1 MDSTETERP
10 LTFEQPAN
18 VEPTVATLPAP
29 TIAAAAVTVDSPSD
43 HGLAALMAAVR
54 AREFALIDDAI
65 VQESFAEIV
74 AAARAWLQDLHIE
87 DIRPGTV
94 VARVGALT
102 GRLDPSVLTSA
113 IGGAAHGLTTIRPP
127 RLPAPKASYPA
138 KVRKIKVTPTVS
150 PKIAAPRAPRRSI
163 RVRWRRVMTRG
174 LTLGLLA
181 GALVSVPPE
190 QYANIANQAGPVVA
204 NIANQ
209 VGPAIGNVA
218 NEVGPA
224 IGTAANQVGTA
235 IGEKLA
241 AVQSGSGLARAD
253 FEVPPLSAYGAAFE
267 AQAPYP
273 TTRPSGTVEWVL
285 ALRNT
290 GSAGWYR
297 GIDGAQA
304 SVALTDG
311 TTVAVQTTEYVGPG
325 QVGWFVV
332 RFPAPSQPGVS
343 KIALRPRIDGRGP
356 LPDLGLYVT
365 VTVSPNP

>member
-1 MDSTETERP
+1 MESTETERP
-10 LTFEQPAN
+10 LTFREPAN
-18 VEPTVATLPAP
+18 VESTVATLPAP
-29 TIAAAAVTVDSPSD
+29 ATAAAAVTTDSPSD
-43 HGLAALMAAVR
+43 HGLTALMAAVR

-74 AAARAWLQDLHIE
+74 AAARAWFQDLHLE
-87 DIRPGTV
+87 DIRLGTI

-102 GRLDPSVLTSA
+102 GRFDLSVLTSA
-113 IGGAAHGLTTIRPP
+113 IGGAAHGLATIRPP
-127 RLPAPKASYPA
+127 RLPAADASSPA
-138 KVRKIKVTPTVS
+138 RVRKIKVTPTVS
-150 PKIAAPRAPRRSI
+150 PKIAAQRAPRRSI

-181 GALVSVPPE
+181 GVLISLPPE

-204 NIANQ
+204 NIANE
-209 VGPAIGNVA
+209 VGPAIGN
-218 NEVGPA
+218 
-224 IGTAANQVGTA
+224 AANQVGSA

-304 SVALTDG
+304 SIALTDG
-311 TTVAVQTTEYVGPG
+311 TTVAVQTTAYVGPG

-332 RFPAPSQPGVS
+332 HFPAPSQPGVS
-343 KIALRPRIDGRGP
+343 KIALRPRIDGRGQ
-356 LPDLGLYVT
+356 LPDLGIYVT